1 MNETPEAK
9 PSDRFDP
16 IRFTVDRPLASP
28 AELAVAFGQLIDSI
42 ADITND
48 RVARIITP
56 TLSAI
61 TVSWQ
66 ADTIPSNDWLRDVE
80 EQLEAFAACTGVQIH
95 FRRH

>member
-9 PSDRFDP
+9 PSHGFDP
-16 IRFTVDRPLASP
+16 IQFALDKPLATP

-48 RVARIITP
+48 RVARIVTP

-66 ADTIPSNDWLRDVE
+66 ADTVPSAEWLGEVE
-80 EQLEAFAACTGVQIH
+80 AQVAAFAACTGVQIH